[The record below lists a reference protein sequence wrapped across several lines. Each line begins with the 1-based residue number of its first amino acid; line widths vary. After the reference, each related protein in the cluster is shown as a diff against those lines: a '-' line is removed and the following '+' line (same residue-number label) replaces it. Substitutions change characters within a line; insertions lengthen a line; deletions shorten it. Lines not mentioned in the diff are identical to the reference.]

1 MRTAQTHPQV
11 ASIHE
16 AIVAT
21 RDPGLA
27 HHVEDYGEQPV
38 AVDAV
43 GPWPRQRDAVFG
55 LAERAIEASLEDLDS
70 LTRAKEAAA
79 ANRQRHEDEALADA
93 TNVVERMRDRNGRRV
108 MSPHDGKA
116 IRDVWTILRGIQ
128 QADVGADSDG
138 AWR

>member
-27 HHVEDYGEQPV
+27 HHVEDYGEQPI
-38 AVDAV
+38 ARIA
-43 GPWPRQRDAVFG
+43 AS
-55 LAERAIEASLEDLDS
+55 AIEASLDELDAAA
-70 LTRAKEAAA
+70 RAKELAG
-79 ANRQRHEDEALADA
+79 ANRERAEHEALADA
-93 TNVVERMRDRNGRRV
+93 VNAVERMRRRNGRRV
-108 MSPHDGKA
+108 VAPLDAKA
-116 IRDVWTILRGIQ
+116 IDDIWRILKGLAP
-128 QADVGADSDG
+128 ADGGAENDG

>member
-1 MRTAQTHPQV
+1 MTQARHPHVSSLSTAL
-11 ASIHE
+11 A
-16 AIVAT
+16 AAG
-21 RDPGLA
+21 PGLA
-27 HHVEDYGEQPV
+27 EHVEDYGEQPV
-38 AVDAV
+38 V
-43 GPWPRQRDAVFG
+43 R